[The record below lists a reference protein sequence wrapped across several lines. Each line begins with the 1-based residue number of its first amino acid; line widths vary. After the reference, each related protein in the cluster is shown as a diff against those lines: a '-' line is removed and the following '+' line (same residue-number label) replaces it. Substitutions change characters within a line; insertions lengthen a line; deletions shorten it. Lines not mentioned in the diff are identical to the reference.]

1 MICSLSNLTEKDLR
15 QINQLEE
22 EIKTPLLAFSC
33 HDVQAAILSDDAL
46 AKVEDLERK
55 LGLSLLAVSA

>member
-22 EIKTPLLAFSC
+22 EIRTPLLAFSC
-33 HDVQAAILSDDAL
+33 HDVQAAILSDDAPGQGG
-46 AKVEDLERK
+46 RP
-55 LGLSLLAVSA
+55 